1 MNSHIPIKNLYYLL
15 AYAFSALKDH
25 NYSNLEKED
34 FDSAEDLFAEILI
47 LAVSKQLKQGLK
59 RGYLLIEEEI
69 SSVRGKILLAES
81 FKEGSLQ
88 RKKLICSHDEYN
100 EDCYFNRIIKTTL
113 ILLLK
118 SVIRKDRKSKI
129 RHLLKFFEN
138 VSELNP
144 HRINW
149 KQQYDRNSATYRLII
164 YICNLL
170 VNSKIQSNSK
180 DGKSLED
187 YIDERELSHL
197 YEKFILEYYRR
208 HYSNELSA
216 DDSQIKWDVSNVES
230 DDLYL
235 LPSMKSDITLTS
247 KTSRKVLIIDAKF
260 YSQSLQKRFD
270 KFSIHSGNLYQI
282 FTYVKN
288 KSFTCSDKEVS
299 GLLLY
304 AKTDH
309 ELQPKAK
316 FKMSGN
322 DISVDNL
329 DLSTDFS
336 LIKEKLDRIVKDL
349 IRSDFKCI
357 N

>member
-197 YEKFILEYYRR
+197 YEKFILEFYRR

-260 YSQSLQKRFD
+260 YSQSLQKRFE

-322 DISVDNL
+322 DISVENL

-336 LIKEKLDRIVKDL
+336 LIKEKLDRIVKDW
-349 IRSDFKCI
+349 IC
-357 N
+357 

>member
-1 MNSHIPIKNLYYLL
+1 MNSHIPIKNLYYFL
-15 AYAFSALKDH
+15 AYAFTALKD
-25 NYSNLEKED
+25 NNCSNLEKED

-197 YEKFILEYYRR
+197 YEKFILGFYRR
-208 HYSNELSA
+208 HYSNQLSA
-216 DDSQIKWDVSNVES
+216 DASQIEWAEVES
-230 DDLYL
+230 DDLSL
-235 LPSMKSDITLTS
+235 LPSMKSDITLTN
-247 KTSRKVLIIDAKF
+247 KKRNKVLIIDAKF
-260 YSQSLQKRFD
+260 YSQSLQKRFE

-336 LIKEKLDRIVKDL
+336 LIKEKLDRIVKDW
-349 IRSDFKCI
+349 IC
-357 N
+357 

>member
-216 DDSQIKWDVSNVES
+216 DDSQIKWAEVES
-230 DDLYL
+230 DDLSL
-235 LPSMKSDITLTS
+235 LPSMKSDITLTN
-247 KTSRKVLIIDAKF
+247 KKRNKVLIIDAKF
-260 YSQSLQKRFD
+260 YSQSLQKRFE

-336 LIKEKLDRIVKDL
+336 LIKEKLDRIVKDW
-349 IRSDFKCI
+349 IC
-357 N
+357 

>member
-1 MNSHIPIKNLYYLL
+1 MNSHIPIKNLYYFL
-15 AYAFSALKDH
+15 AYAFSALKDN

-34 FDSAEDLFAEILI
+34 FDGAEDLFAEILI

-59 RGYLLIEEEI
+59 RGYLLIDEEI

-88 RKKLICSHDEYN
+88 RRKLVCSHDEYN

-118 SVIRKDRKSKI
+118 SGITKDRKSKI

-138 VSELNP
+138 VSDLNP

-197 YEKFILEYYRR
+197 YEKFILGFYRR
-208 HYSNELSA
+208 HYSNQLSA
-216 DDSQIKWDVSNVES
+216 DASQIEWAEVES
-230 DDLYL
+230 DALSL

-247 KTSRKVLIIDAKF
+247 KISSKVLIIDAKF
-260 YSQSLQKRFD
+260 YSQSLQKRFE

-288 KSFTCSDKEVS
+288 KTYASSDREVS

-322 DISVDNL
+322 DISVENL

-336 LIKEKLDRIVKDL
+336 LIKEKLDSIVQNL

>member
-1 MNSHIPIKNLYYLL
+1 MNSHIPIKNLYYFL
-15 AYAFSALKDH
+15 AYAFTALKD
-25 NYSNLEKED
+25 NNCSNLEKED

-59 RGYLLIEEEI
+59 RGYLLVDEEI

-88 RKKLICSHDEYN
+88 KKKLVCSHDEYN

-118 SVIRKDRKSKI
+118 SRIVKDRKSKI

-149 KQQYDRNSATYRLII
+149 KQQYDRNLATYRLII

-197 YEKFILEYYRR
+197 YEKFILGFYRR
-208 HYSNELSA
+208 HYSNQLSA
-216 DDSQIKWDVSNVES
+216 DASQIEWAEVES
-230 DDLYL
+230 DDLSL
-235 LPSMKSDITLTS
+235 LPSMKSDITLTN
-247 KTSRKVLIIDAKF
+247 KKRNKVLIIDAKF
-260 YSQSLQKRFD
+260 YSQSLQKRFE

-288 KSFTCSDKEVS
+288 KTYASSDMEVS

-316 FKMSGN
+316 FKMNGN

-336 LIKEKLDRIVKDL
+336 LIKEKLDRIVKDW
-349 IRSDFKCI
+349 IC
-357 N
+357 

>member
-216 DDSQIKWDVSNVES
+216 DDSQIKWAEVES
-230 DDLYL
+230 DDLSL
-235 LPSMKSDITLTS
+235 LPSMKSDITLTN
-247 KTSRKVLIIDAKF
+247 KKRNKVLIIDAKF
-260 YSQSLQKRFD
+260 YSQSLQKRFE

-322 DISVDNL
+322 DIYVDNL

-336 LIKEKLDRIVKDL
+336 LIKEKLDRIVKDW
-349 IRSDFKCI
+349 IC
-357 N
+357 

>member
-59 RGYLLIEEEI
+59 RGYLLVDEEI

-88 RKKLICSHDEYN
+88 KKKLVCSHDEYN

-118 SVIRKDRKSKI
+118 SRIVKDRKSKI

-197 YEKFILEYYRR
+197 YEKFILGFYRR
-208 HYSNELSA
+208 HYSDQLSSDA
-216 DDSQIKWDVSNVES
+216 SQIEWAKVES
-230 DDLYL
+230 DDLSL

-270 KFSIHSGNLYQI
+270 KFSIHSENLYQI

-288 KSFTCSDKEVS
+288 KTYASSDREVS

-329 DLSTDFS
+329 DLSTEFS
-336 LIKEKLDRIVKDL
+336 FIKAKLDEIIRIWNSKN
-349 IRSDFKCI
+349 I
-357 N
+357 

>member
-1 MNSHIPIKNLYYLL
+1 MNSHIPIKNLYYFL
-15 AYAFSALKDH
+15 AYAFSALKDN

-59 RGYLLIEEEI
+59 RGYLLIDEEI

-81 FKEGSLQ
+81 FKEDSLQ
-88 RKKLICSHDEYN
+88 RKKLVCSHDEYN
-100 EDCYFNRIIKTTL
+100 EDCYFNRIIKITM

-118 SVIRKDRKSKI
+118 SGITKDRKSKI

-138 VSELNP
+138 VSELNL

-180 DGKSLED
+180 EGKSLED

-197 YEKFILEYYRR
+197 YEKFILGFYRR
-208 HYSNELSA
+208 NYSNQLSA
-216 DDSQIKWDVSNVES
+216 DASKIEWAEVES
-230 DDLYL
+230 DDCSL
-235 LPSMKSDITLTS
+235 LPSMNTDITLTS
-247 KTSRKVLIIDAKF
+247 KTSNKVLIIDAKF
-260 YSQSLQKRFD
+260 YSQSLQKRFE
-270 KFSIHSGNLYQI
+270 KFSIHSGNIYQI

-288 KSFTCSDKEVS
+288 KSLTCSDKEVS

-322 DISVDNL
+322 YISVDNL
-329 DLSTDFS
+329 DLSTEFS
-336 LIKEKLDRIVKDL
+336 LIKAKLNDIVKDL
-349 IRSDFKCI
+349 ICSDSKCS

>member
-1 MNSHIPIKNLYYLL
+1 MNSHIPIKNLYFLL

-25 NYSNLEKED
+25 NYSNLEKEN

-197 YEKFILEYYRR
+197 YEKFILEYYRS

-216 DDSQIKWDVSNVES
+216 DDSQIKWAEVES
-230 DDLYL
+230 DDLSL

-288 KSFTCSDKEVS
+288 KTYASSDREVS

-329 DLSTDFS
+329 DLSTEFS
-336 LIKEKLDRIVKDL
+336 FIKAKLDEIIRIWNSKNL
-349 IRSDFKCI
+349 IQCE
-357 N
+357 

>member
-1 MNSHIPIKNLYYLL
+1 MNSHIPIKNLYYFL
-15 AYAFSALKDH
+15 AYAFSALKDN

-59 RGYLLIEEEI
+59 RGYLLIDEEI

-88 RKKLICSHDEYN
+88 RKKLVCSHDEYN

-118 SVIRKDRKSKI
+118 SVITKDRKSKI

-149 KQQYDRNSATYRLII
+149 KQQYDRNSAAYRLII

-197 YEKFILEYYRR
+197 YEKFILGFYRR
-208 HYSNELSA
+208 NYSNQLSA
-216 DDSQIKWDVSNVES
+216 DACQIEWAEVES
-230 DDLYL
+230 DDLSL

-247 KTSRKVLIIDAKF
+247 KISSKVLIIDAKF
-260 YSQSLQKRFD
+260 YSQSLQKRFE

-288 KSFTCSDKEVS
+288 KSFTCTNKEVS

-336 LIKEKLDRIVKDL
+336 LIKEKLDRIVKDW
-349 IRSDFKCI
+349 IC
-357 N
+357 